1 MVSFKRT
8 GSNFESLTVN
18 EILSN
23 NFASHRENVYK
34 RELINVTNFIVVLCQ
49 EIVTAT
55 SVFNNHHSDQSAAI
69 NINARPTK
77 WLWLA
82 ESSDDG

>member
-1 MVSFKRT
+1 MVSFERN
-8 GSNFESLTVN
+8 GSNFESPTVS

-23 NFASHRENVYK
+23 NIASYRENVHK
-34 RELINVTNFIVVLCQ
+34 RELVNVTNFIVVLCQ

-55 SVFNNHHSDQSAAI
+55 SIFNNHHSDQSAAI
-69 NINARPTK
+69 NINARPSK
-77 WLWLA
+77 WWWQA